1 MRKLFLLLLAGW
13 LVFSNSCDNPTES
26 KSNPYEQHAIE
37 WPSLADSP
45 WPMYRHDPQFTG
57 RSNFTGPQKGEITWS
72 VSKPGVKSAKAF
84 TSFAIGPDSSI
95 YFGSSYE
102 PVESGTQTWYLYAI
116 NPDGTTKW
124 KFKDT
129 EAEIYLMTG
138 PLVTVDGN
146 IIFGAPGKNN
156 KGYVYA
162 ISPSGSLIWRY
173 TVDSWIYTVVINI
186 DQLGNLY
193 FCDEYGSVYSLDK
206 NGNLRWLLPSTDNFQ
221 AHNFIGIP
229 LSPDGQ
235 TIYIPNTSKNGSY
248 LYAFSINGE
257 NKWIFNGGDSTSE
270 IFTTP
275 MVDSQGNIYFLLRK
289 SQSDTSVAGLYSI
302 KSDGTLRWKFPGKIN
317 SYSEPTIDWDGNIYV
332 YMNGFY
338 TLKNNGELRFKFESN
353 DYLTGSLI
361 CDRNSDIY
369 AFSNTLYG
377 FTSEGGLFL
386 QVSLPCEV
394 FSDFAIDNQGSL
406 IGGVPCNENRIIK
419 IK

>member
-1 MRKLFLLLLAGW
+1 MRKLLLLFLIGL
-13 LVFSNSCDNPTES
+13 LVLSISCDNPTQS

-45 WPMYRHDPQFTG
+45 WPMYRHDPQFSG
-57 RSNFTGPQKGEITWS
+57 RSRYNGPQNGEIIWS
-72 VSKPGVKSAKAF
+72 VPKPGVKSAKAF

-124 KFKDT
+124 KFRDT

-138 PLVTVDGN
+138 PLVTVEGN
-146 IIFGAPGKNN
+146 IIFGAPGKNS

-173 TVDSWIYTVVINI
+173 TLDSWIYTVGLNI
-186 DQLGNLY
+186 DKIGNLY
-193 FCDEYGSVYSLDK
+193 FCDEYGSVYSLDE
-206 NGNLRWLLPSTDNFQ
+206 NGNIRWQIPSTDNFK
-221 AHNFIGIP
+221 AHNISGIA

-235 TIYIPNTSKNGSY
+235 TLYISNASQTGLP
-248 LYAFSINGE
+248 LYAFSTDGE
-257 NKWIFNGGDSTSE
+257 SKWTYHCEDSSAWIFPS
-270 IFTTP
+270 P
-275 MVDSQGNIYFLLRK
+275 MLDSQGNIYFLLRK
-289 SQSDTSVAGLYSI
+289 SQSDTSVTGLYSI

-332 YMNGFY
+332 YMDSFY
-338 TLKNNGELRFKFESN
+338 TLKNSGELRFKFESN

-361 CDRNSDIY
+361 CDRNSNIY

-386 QVSLPCEV
+386 QVTLPCQV
-394 FSDFAIDNQGSL
+394 FSEFAIDNQGFL
-406 IGGVPCNENRIIK
+406 FGGVPCYENQIFK
-419 IK
+419 IN